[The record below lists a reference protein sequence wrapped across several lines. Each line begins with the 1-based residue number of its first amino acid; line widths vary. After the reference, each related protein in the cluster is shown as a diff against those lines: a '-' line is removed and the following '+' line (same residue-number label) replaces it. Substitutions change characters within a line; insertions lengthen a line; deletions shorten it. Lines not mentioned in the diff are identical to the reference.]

1 VIDLGGKIQSPQRY
15 AQQEPQPGHP
25 NLLSMI
31 SPLVNAPAAKPSL
44 RYRAAI

>member
-1 VIDLGGKIQSPQRY
+1 MGSRY
-15 AQQEPQPGHP
+15 HP

-31 SPLVNAPAAKPSL
+31 SALVNAPAAKPSL